1 MKNINFGFTYT
12 IDVVN
17 PIPLDDA
24 QVGYFEYPIYVTI
37 LSNGKCT
44 YKQLTT
50 VPSTKMSE
58 EQVAKF
64 VESLNEARD
73 RVINKEE

>member
-1 MKNINFGFTYT
+1 MKTINFGFSYT
-12 IDVVN
+12 IDVIN
-17 PIPLDDA
+17 SAPNENEPF
-24 QVGYFEYPIYVTI
+24 GYFEYPIYVTI
-37 LSNGKCT
+37 LSNGEFT
-44 YKQLTT
+44 YKRLVT

-64 VESLNEARD
+64 VKSLNEAKD